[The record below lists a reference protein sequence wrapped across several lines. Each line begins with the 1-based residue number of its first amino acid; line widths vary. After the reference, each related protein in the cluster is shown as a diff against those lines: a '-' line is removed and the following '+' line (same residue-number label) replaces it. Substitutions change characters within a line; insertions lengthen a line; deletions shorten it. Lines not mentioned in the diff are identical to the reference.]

1 MECITHVVVY
11 VPSQSL
17 PASSWANAEPQT
29 IARTTRSKYT
39 ALFIYERKRVW
50 QPGKSRLEI
59 MSCHPIKSE
68 ENKEGEME
76 IPCVFSVFVCWID
89 ENHNA
94 HVINGVSEPRNH
106 LENVQVILWWRMSFQ
121 GHPQISRWIRRKSSH
136 LKFRLLPSP
145 HPSREIQC
153 FASATLVLWD
163 FSRKT
168 FPVGKNIYFPVSQT
182 ARLMRKFYES
192 LSYELLIP
200 KVSTNQT
207 KMNTLPEQ
215 RLEDLDVTKL
225 DAYDP
230 IVMCR
235 QVNNQNNPYLISLC
249 LWIYSRKIRF
259 YSSRDKDSA
268 FSFPK
273 CCVVWTAISAVRIIH
288 QHFSTDLGCDLRME
302 LHPRGVFRMRTGI
315 QTQCCRLLC

>member
-1 MECITHVVVY
+1 M
-11 VPSQSL
+11 SFKG
-17 PASSWANAEPQT
+17 NPQNC
-29 IARTTRSKYT
+29 RS
-39 ALFIYERKRVW
+39 IR
-50 QPGKSRLEI
+50 GKS
-59 MSCHPIKSE
+59 S
-68 ENKEGEME
+68 
-76 IPCVFSVFVCWID
+76 
-89 ENHNA
+89 
-94 HVINGVSEPRNH
+94 
-106 LENVQVILWWRMSFQ
+106 
-121 GHPQISRWIRRKSSH
+121 QI
-136 LKFRLLPSP
+136 KFRLLQSP
-145 HPSREIQC
+145 HPSREILC
-153 FASATLVLWD
+153 FASATLVLWN

-168 FPVGKNIYFPVSQT
+168 FPIGKNIYFPVSQT

-192 LSYELLIP
+192 RSYELLIP
-200 KVSTNQT
+200 KVSSNQT

-235 QVNNQNNPYLISLC
+235 QVNNQNNSSATSLC

-288 QHFSTDLGCDLRME
+288 QHFSTDLGCYFWME
-302 LHPRGVFRMRTGI
+302 LHPRGVFRMSTGN